1 MGRII
6 TFVLSHLATLL
17 LGVALG
23 MYLLPIIIASAPP
36 EPAQLQALVE
46 QARYT
51 GEFRREL
58 ADSDLLHWGE
68 GTVAV
73 DTGAIALVGRLAPG
87 PDYRLYLSPRF
98 VQTEA
103 EFMRLKSE
111 MVEVGPVRS
120 FDNFLVPVPAG
131 IDVDGYRAVIVWCE
145 RFGQF
150 ITAAR
155 YR

>member
-1 MGRII
+1 MGRIA
-6 TFVLSHLATLL
+6 TLVLSHLAVLL

-23 MYLLPIIIASAPP
+23 MYLLPIIVAVPAPDA
-36 EPAQLQALVE
+36 AQLRALAA
-46 QARYT
+46 QARYS
-51 GEFRREL
+51 GEFRRKL

-73 DTGAIALVGRLAPG
+73 DSAAIALIGRLAPG
-87 PDYRLYLSPRF
+87 PDYRLYLSPQF

-103 EFMRLKSE
+103 EFRRLKSD

-131 IDVDGYRAVIVWCE
+131 IDVDAYRAVIVWCE

-150 ITAAR
+150 ITAAS

>member
-17 LGVALG
+17 IGVALG
-23 MYLLPIIIASAPP
+23 MYLLPIIIAAPSP
-36 EPAQLQALVE
+36 EPARLHALVE

-73 DTGAIALVGRLAPG
+73 GSGSIALVGRLAPG

-103 EFMRLKSE
+103 EFMRLKAD

-150 ITAAR
+150 ITAAS